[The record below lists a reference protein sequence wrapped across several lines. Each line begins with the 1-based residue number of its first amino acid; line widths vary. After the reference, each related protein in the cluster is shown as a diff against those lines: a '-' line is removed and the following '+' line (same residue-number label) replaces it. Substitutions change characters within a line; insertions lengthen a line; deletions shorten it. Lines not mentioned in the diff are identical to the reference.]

1 MTPVVYMIALIVAI
15 GILLL
20 LTLKLKM
27 NSFMALFFTALALA
41 VFFGSSVM
49 DGLNAIT
56 GAFGNSRKYRSART
70 LWRHSCHGRSG
81 FRGGSGYQQLFCKTV

>member
-27 NSFMALFFTALALA
+27 NSFMALFFTALAH
-41 VFFGSSVM
+41 GK
-49 DGLNAIT
+49 N
-56 GAFGNSRKYRSART
+56 GAKEYGQTDIS
-70 LWRHSCHGRSG
+70 
-81 FRGGSGYQQLFCKTV
+81 